1 MKSPATLHPADPAS
15 ILNRHR
21 REIDRDFLVEG
32 FPVDVLVIGGG
43 VTGAGVA
50 LDAASRGM
58 SVALVE
64 RGDLASGTS
73 GFSSKLVHGGLRYL
87 AKGDIGVAWES
98 AVERSRVA
106 GRIAPHLIHPI
117 GQVLPIYKDHRA
129 TGYLTSA
136 GLLAGDLL
144 RVAAGTPRDLL
155 DRSRRINARRALQL
169 APTLRREGLLG
180 AVLGWDCQLED
191 DARLVIA
198 LARTAAAYGARI
210 LTRTEALSLDST
222 GAVVRDVQD
231 GTKYEIR
238 ANHVIN
244 ATGVWAGR
252 LDKTVEL
259 APSVG
264 THVVIRSAALQNVN
278 YSLAAAVPDSFG
290 RYVFT
295 LPQADG
301 VTYIGLT
308 DHELDVEPPD
318 SIAPP
323 PEDIPWIL
331 NVVSGILET
340 PIDLADVVG
349 SFAGMRPLVR
359 PPVGGERSQE
369 DASSADISRHHF
381 VKQNGNL
388 VTITGGKLTTY
399 RRMASDAVDL
409 ITDAPCRT
417 CDIALIGAGPKPEV
431 SDVPDRLWRR
441 YGNEAPVVWSLADRE
456 PDLREPIAE
465 NVPVLG
471 VELAFGADFELAMS
485 PDDLL
490 DRRTRIGLVP
500 GDVAAATPAAEAAL
514 AMART

>member
-1 MKSPATLHPADPAS
+1 MKNPTSLGPADPAS

-21 REIDRDFLVEG
+21 REIDRDFLADG
-32 FPVDVLVIGGG
+32 SSVDVLVVGGG
-43 VTGAGVA
+43 VTGTGVA
-50 LDAASRGM
+50 LDAASRGL
-58 SVALVE
+58 SVALIE

-73 GFSSKLVHGGLRYL
+73 AFSSKLVHGGLRYL

-117 GQVLPIYKDHRA
+117 GQILPIYKHHRA

-155 DRSRRINARRALQL
+155 DRSRRINADRTLQL
-169 APTLRREGLLG
+169 APALRQEGLLG

-198 LARTAAAYGARI
+198 LARTAAAYGAKI
-210 LTRTEALSLDST
+210 ITRTEALSIDPT
-222 GAVVRDVQD
+222 GALVRDIQD
-231 GTKYEIR
+231 GSTYEIR
-238 ANHVIN
+238 ANHVVN
-244 ATGVWAGR
+244 ATGVWAGQ
-252 LDKTVEL
+252 LDDGVDL

-264 THVVIRSAALQNVN
+264 THVVIRSSALHNIN
-278 YSLAAAVPDSFG
+278 YSITAAVPDSFG

-308 DHELDVEPPD
+308 DHELDVEPPR

-323 PEDIPWIL
+323 PEDVPWIL

-340 PIDLADVVG
+340 PIDTADVIG
-349 SFAGMRPLVR
+349 SFAGMRPLVKR
-359 PPVGGERSQE
+359 STGGGLSDEE
-369 DASSADISRHHF
+369 SSSSDISRRHL

-409 ITDAPCRT
+409 ITDSPCRT
-417 CDIALIGAGPKPEV
+417 SDIALIGAGPKPEAQ
-431 SDVPDRLWRR
+431 DVPERLWRR
-441 YGNEAPVVWSLADRE
+441 YGNEAPVVWSLADAD
-456 PDLREPIAE
+456 PTLREPIADD
-465 NVPVLG
+465 VPVLG
-471 VELAFGADFELAMS
+471 VELAFGAQFELALS
-485 PDDLL
+485 PSDLL

-500 GDVAAATPAAEAAL
+500 GDMASATPAAEAAI
-514 AMART
+514 AMARA